1 MSYNPITSFPTY
13 PLDDPLDV
21 WGLSSTFEQSLC
33 LDSCVHTQAGQSVSA
48 LWSAESSEAPSYFY
62 AESPLG
68 TREAHYSVWYSHIY
82 STAPHN
88 GMLLIP
94 GYDADN
100 TTEIEWPTF
109 VPEIDPILL
118 AHPSTYEIASALGDP
133 THSRHIPAAA
143 ANSALSS
150 SPVFPPLPCTPSSS
164 PDSITS
170 SPGNTDSASEAG
182 SSRSLSLPIRSS
194 VQSREHCHHPYRRNR
209 ARSSCSVS
217 ASDSSSP
224 SPRAGGSNT
233 RRSPRHTRRRNV
245 QVDGKVPEPE
255 DMDEPGMV
263 KCKSCD
269 LVLLKSSMKRHV
281 ETHGLP
287 GKWSCCGVPVELASK
302 YGIPASAEPYEH
314 KGRWMVG
321 GCGTHC
327 SRKDALVRHLNSES
341 KGCVGDV
348 DVADALGWLE
358 DATYLVFCYEL
369 VLGNDPFD
377 CTLSASITFSAVA
390 IYDIQ
395 ISVSHSNQN
404 NGDEGLENY
413 QIYPTRC
420 LSSAFEARIRHEKLT
435 LSIPVPISALTIIY
449 NEKDFRAD
457 SLGGQVPQ
465 QPLPIWR
472 ALRCQDEPLELV
484 GDSDDSPKVPIL
496 SSIGKSHN
504 THTRPM

>member
-13 PLDDPLDV
+13 PLDDPLNV
-21 WGLSSTFEQSLC
+21 WGLASTFEQSLC

-48 LWSAESSEAPSYFY
+48 LWSAEPSEAPSYFY

-68 TREAHYSVWYSHIY
+68 TREAHDSVSYSHIY
-82 STAPHN
+82 SLDFVSTAPHN
-88 GMLLIP
+88 GMLLML

-100 TTEIEWPTF
+100 TTRIECATS
-109 VPEIDPILL
+109 VSEIDPILL

-133 THSRHIPAAA
+133 THSRDT
-143 ANSALSS
+143 
-150 SPVFPPLPCTPSSS
+150 PVLISPSSS
-164 PDSITS
+164 SLVSVPLPYAPSY
-170 SPGNTDSASEAG
+170 SPNATTPSPCSVHGANEVG
-182 SSRSLSLPIRSS
+182 SSRSLSLPTRSS
-194 VQSREHCHHPYRRNR
+194 VQSREHRHHPYRRNR

-224 SPRAGGSNT
+224 SPRAGGSNA

-287 GKWSCCGVPVELASK
+287 GKWSCCGVPVELASE

-314 KGRWMVG
+314 KGRWMRSNV
-321 GCGTHC
+321 
-327 SRKDALVRHLNSES
+327 SFIPP
-341 KGCVGDV
+341 
-348 DVADALGWLE
+348 
-358 DATYLVFCYEL
+358 TYLVGCHEL

-390 IYDIQ
+390 IHDIQ
-395 ISVSHSNQN
+395 ITVSHS
-404 NGDEGLENY
+404 
-413 QIYPTRC
+413 
-420 LSSAFEARIRHEKLT
+420 KLV
-435 LSIPVPISALTIIY
+435 SDAAIPDLPTIILWQ
-449 NEKDFRAD
+449 NMSPESPKRGAIF
-457 SLGGQVPQ
+457 SLS
-465 QPLPIWR
+465 
-472 ALRCQDEPLELV
+472 
-484 GDSDDSPKVPIL
+484 GDSVIV
-496 SSIGKSHN
+496 
-504 THTRPM
+504 